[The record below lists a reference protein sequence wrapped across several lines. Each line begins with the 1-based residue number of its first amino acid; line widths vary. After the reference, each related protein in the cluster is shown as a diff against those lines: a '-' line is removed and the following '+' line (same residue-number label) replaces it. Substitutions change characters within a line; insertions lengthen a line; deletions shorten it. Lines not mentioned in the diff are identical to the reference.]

1 MGTTKYQI
9 YTSEQIEMAR
19 LFKALA
25 HPARLAIIE
34 NVLRYEFL
42 SGKDL
47 QFYIPLSQS
56 TISQHLKELYVAGII
71 DIRADGNKSIYSIK
85 KEALL
90 EIRKCI
96 DRFISQRERQIFSG
110 LYVEYNKFKPIYYP
124 DFGIKSTS

>member
-9 YTSEQIEMAR
+9 YTQEQIEMAR

-25 HPARLAIIE
+25 HPARLAIVE
-34 NVLRYEFL
+34 NIMRHDSI

-71 DIRADGNKSIYSIK
+71 DVRADGNKSIYIIK
-85 KEALL
+85 KLALI
-90 EIRKCI
+90 EIEKCLN
-96 DRFISQRERQIFSG
+96 RFITQLDRKKFSG
-110 LYVEYNKFKPIYYP
+110 LYVEFSRFKSMYYP
-124 DFGIKSTS
+124 DFGIRSSS